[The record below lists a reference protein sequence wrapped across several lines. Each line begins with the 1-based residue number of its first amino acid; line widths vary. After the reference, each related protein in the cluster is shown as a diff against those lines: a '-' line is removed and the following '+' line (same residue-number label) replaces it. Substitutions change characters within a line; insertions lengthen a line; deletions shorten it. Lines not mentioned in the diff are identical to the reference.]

1 MSNTKIRDQIIGLAL
16 FAMLL
21 AGCGGVGIG
30 STGAPTDMP
39 LPTNTP
45 TPKPIPTYT
54 PSPAYGLHSIC
65 LNVDQDLPQ
74 DPIYRAIWRILTGLD
89 LQVADSE
96 SGCDAKLNIDLA
108 YEAIGKS
115 YKNQDSS
122 GNSYCY
128 TGGEIQG
135 RMTLSIPGNAQWEHP
150 ISRKKNP
157 TSGIIYRC
165 PKSDE
170 VDFNGFWPEP
180 ILDGLALL
188 WGPDVYVQALNV
200 WVEEVQ
206 AAAANSLEEMGT
218 EEIKGATPALL
229 LYSLLRGASYSYSDM
244 PEDISSLIQILEENG
259 ENWERRVT
267 AAWRLASKD
276 EKTATPTLIQI
287 LEDDNVQVRI
297 AAAWALGKIWH
308 LQEEE
313 PPDGVIPAL
322 MKALEDQE
330 PWVRETAAWSLGQ
343 LWGGA
348 GVIPALTQAIGDPNL
363 SVRETAIRAIP
374 PSRLHN
380 TRVDDSVAADLAHVL
395 SQAIEDEAFRE
406 CRYPVLM
413 NLEALGPQAMK
424 AVPALINH
432 LQVLDGK
439 GLDLT
444 DAEYRLTWEALI
456 EITEQRF
463 MDTAAWQEW
472 WEQQQ

>member
-1 MSNTKIRDQIIGLAL
+1 MNNTKLRDQIIGLAL
-16 FAMLL
+16 FSMVLS
-21 AGCGGVGIG
+21 GCGGMGIG
-30 STGAPTDMP
+30 STAAPTEM
-39 LPTNTP
+39 LLLTHTP
-45 TPKPIPTYT
+45 TEKPLPTYT
-54 PSPAYGLHSIC
+54 PSPASGVHSIC
-65 LNVDQDLPQ
+65 LIVDQDLPL
-74 DPIYRAIWRILTGLD
+74 DPISRAIWRILTGLD
-89 LQVADSE
+89 LQVVDAK

-135 RMTLSIPGNAQWEHP
+135 RMTLSIPGNEQWEHP
-150 ISRKKNP
+150 ISRKKSP
-157 TSGIIYRC
+157 ASGVIFTC

-170 VDFNGFWPEP
+170 VNFNGLWPEP

-200 WVEEVQ
+200 RVEEVLTT
-206 AAAANSLEEMGT
+206 AANSLEEMGT
-218 EEIKGATPALL
+218 DEIEGATPALL

-267 AAWRLASKD
+267 AARRLASKD
-276 EKTATPTLIQI
+276 EKTATPTLIHI

-308 LQEEE
+308 LEEE
-313 PPDGVIPAL
+313 ELPDGVIPAL
-322 MKALEDQE
+322 MKALEDRE

-348 GVIPALTQAIGDPNL
+348 DVIPALTRAIGDPNL
-363 SVRETAIRAIP
+363 SVRETAINAIP
-374 PSRLHN
+374 SFRLAN
-380 TRVDDSVAADLAHVL
+380 TQVDDSVAADLALTL
-395 SQAIEDEAFRE
+395 SQALEDETLRE
-406 CRYPVLM
+406 CRYSVLW
-413 NLEALGPQAMK
+413 NLEALGPQAMI
-424 AVPALINH
+424 AVPALINR
-432 LQVLDGK
+432 LQVLDAI

-444 DAEYRLTWEALI
+444 GAEYRLTREALI

-463 MDTAAWQEW
+463 LDTAEWQEW
-472 WEQQQ
+472 WEQQ